1 MSIFTFNPSDHQGHS
16 CAKLMILNYAAKLS
30 SQELYLVEKTDLLFD
45 TSGRIIVNMADFL
58 EMHGTN
64 KFAFVTHSPIL
75 DYLTSLLRI
84 ESLNADEADEK
95 TIELMRSGNAKKML
109 GL

>member
-30 SQELYLVEKTDLLFD
+30 SQELNLVQKTDLLFD
-45 TSGRIIVNMADFL
+45 TSGRTIVNMADF
-58 EMHGTN
+58 MKMYGTN
-64 KFAFVTHSPIL
+64 KFAFGTHSPIL
-75 DYLTSLLRI
+75 DYLTGLLRI
-84 ESLNADEADEK
+84 ESLNTDEADEK
-95 TIELMRSGNAKKML
+95 TKELLRSGNARRML